1 MLNLRGTAFMTLK
14 FAQVKAIFYKILN
27 YFVFLSVGDF
37 EFTPECVIFD
47 LLGIKLHHG
56 WLVDPQS
63 TEYKAAIGNL
73 GHNQLVEKIVA
84 SKEGN
89 NDSQL
94 SSEGGFQSCF
104 MSCYSLN
111 KLALLIVFWFN
122 ILQGLLAES
131 FLAETVNQLPYH
143 GVCELNAKLNDDELC
158 VFFRNNHF
166 STLYKHQVYSEMR
179 LT

>member
-1 MLNLRGTAFMTLK
+1 M
-14 FAQVKAIFYKILN
+14 
-27 YFVFLSVGDF
+27 FLSVGDF

-84 SKEGN
+84 SKEDN

-94 SSEGGFQSCF
+94 SSEGTFRSCF
-104 MSCYSLN
+104 MNCYSLN

-131 FLAETVNQLPYH
+131 FLAETANQLTYH
-143 GVCELNAKLNDDELC
+143 GVCELNAKLMTTSNCAFSSELITLVHC
-158 VFFRNNHF
+158 TSIRYILKCAQPKIYAAYSCNFTF
-166 STLYKHQVYSEMR
+166 SS
-179 LT
+179 